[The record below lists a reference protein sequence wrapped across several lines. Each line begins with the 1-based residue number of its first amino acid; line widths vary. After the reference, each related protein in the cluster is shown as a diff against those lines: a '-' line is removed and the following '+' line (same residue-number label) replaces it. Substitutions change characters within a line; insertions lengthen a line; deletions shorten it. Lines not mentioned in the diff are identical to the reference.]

1 MKIDMHVHTKERSP
15 CAHSSEEEMIEAG
28 IEHGLDGL
36 VITDHQRLVP
46 GERLSALNARYAPFR
61 VFGGIE
67 LRVQGEDILVLGVHD
82 PTLEAR
88 TWGYPELYRWVDAR
102 GGALILAHPFRHR
115 KEIRV
120 DIETYPP
127 HAIEVRSINTPAEEE
142 DHIRGIAERMGLDLV
157 CNSDAH
163 RALDVG
169 RYYTSF
175 AQDPVDDQE
184 LAQSLRNGRRGT

>member
-15 CAHSSEEEMIEAG
+15 CAHSTEEEMIEAA

-36 VITDHQRLVP
+36 VITDHERLVP
-46 GERLSALNARYAPFR
+46 CERLRALNARYAPFR
-61 VFGGIE
+61 VFGGVE
-67 LRVQGEDILVLGVHD
+67 LHVEGEDLLVLGVHD
-82 PTLEAR
+82 AALEAR
-88 TWGYPELYRWVDAR
+88 TWHYPALHRWVVQR

-115 KEIRV
+115 KEICV

-142 DHIRGIAERMGLDLV
+142 AHIRAIAERLGLDPV

-163 RALDVG
+163 RAADMG
-169 RYYTSF
+169 RYYTSLT
-175 AQDPVDDQE
+175 QDPVDDQE
-184 LAQSLRNGRRGT
+184 LAQSLRNGGHCT